1 MSDYD
6 TQNKRLLAALKAGR
20 SFTRLQA
27 MHELSIGNLPARVLE
42 LRQMGEPV
50 ADKWIRAEN
59 QFGGM
64 SRFKSYH
71 MAPSAA

>member
-1 MSDYD
+1 MSDLD
-6 TQNKRLLAALKAGR
+6 TQNERLLAALKAGR

-42 LRQMGEPV
+42 LRQAGEPV
-50 ADKWIRAEN
+50 ADKWIKAEN

-64 SRFKSYH
+64 SRFKSYFL
-71 MAPSAA
+71 ASGA